1 MKKLSIKK
9 IIEFRS
15 KSDRA
20 KKNFATDVKLN
31 KPKTQQDEAGGDYW
45 ITSVSAIAKAY
56 RENNFQIIQDKIHE
70 LQDKFKAT
78 KHLSSRG
85 MYKRN
90 IDILR
95 TFENFD
101 FKRWLP
107 DVKIKF
113 LKNYRI
119 VLPFKDL
126 QFEVSPHHVF
136 SFTKNQNEEVG
147 AIWIIA
153 KKDGYKKEEL
163 GMFTDALYRYLK
175 NQFGKDYL
183 LNSKYCIAADVVSNY
198 DINYSQ
204 LEKAEVPFLLSKT
217 IDDIKKFM

>member
-1 MKKLSIKK
+1 MKKLSVKK

-20 KKNFATDVKLN
+20 KKNFATDIKLN
-31 KPKTQQDEAGGDYW
+31 KPKPQQEEGGGDYW
-45 ITSVSAIAKAY
+45 ISSVSAIARAY
-56 RENNFQIIQDKIHE
+56 RENSLQIIHEKIQE

-85 MYKRN
+85 MYKKN

-95 TFENFD
+95 SYETFD

-119 VLPFKDL
+119 VLTLKDL
-126 QFEVSPHHVF
+126 LFEVGPHHVF
-136 SFTKNQNEEVG
+136 SFIKNQKEEIG
-147 AIWIIA
+147 AIWMIA
-153 KKDGYKKEEL
+153 KKDGYNKEEL

-175 NQFGKDYL
+175 NQYGKEYL
-183 LNSKYCIAADVVSNY
+183 LNPKYCIAADLVSNY
-198 DINYSQ
+198 DINYAQ
-204 LEKAEVPFLLSKT
+204 LEKGEVTSLLSKT

>member
-1 MKKLSIKK
+1 MKKLSIKR
-9 IIEFRS
+9 IIDFRS

-20 KKNFATDVKLN
+20 KKNFANDIKLN
-31 KPKTQQDEAGGDYW
+31 KPRPQPEEGGGDYW
-45 ITSVSAIAKAY
+45 ISSVSAIAKAF
-56 RENNFQIIQDKIHE
+56 RENDLQIIKQKIQE
-70 LQDKFKAT
+70 LQDKFKAA

-95 TFENFD
+95 TYENFD

-107 DVKIKF
+107 DVRPKF

-119 VLPFKDL
+119 VLTLKDL
-126 QFEVSPHHVF
+126 LFEVGPHHVF
-136 SFTKNQNEEVG
+136 SFKKNNKEEIG
-147 AIWIIA
+147 AIWMIA

-163 GMFTDALYRYLK
+163 GMFTDALYKYLK
-175 NQFGKDYL
+175 SQYSKDYI
-183 LNSKYCIAADVVSNY
+183 LNSKYCIAADIVSNY

-204 LEKAEVPFLLSKT
+204 LEKAEIPSLLGKT